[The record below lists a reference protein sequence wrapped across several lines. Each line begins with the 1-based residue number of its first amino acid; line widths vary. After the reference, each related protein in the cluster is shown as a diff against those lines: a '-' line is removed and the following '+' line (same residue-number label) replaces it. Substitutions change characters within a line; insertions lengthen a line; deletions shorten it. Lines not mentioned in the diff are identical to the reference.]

1 MRSLHKIGQGVRCV
15 LSKKGK
21 IAVCVV
27 LAVAIISGIFLWKA
41 CMAKRA
47 VKQTQ
52 EIFAG
57 AFEAEV
63 TIKGGDATLTA
74 VLGRDENG
82 AVTLTV
88 KEPSPL
94 AGIVLK
100 QKDGRMTASYGN
112 MEVPLTL
119 QGLPAGSAIT
129 PLFSMLSGAAEM
141 IGANVKEEDEKLI
154 LSGNCDA
161 GPYTVILN
169 QKDGTVLQVN
179 FPDAGF
185 TCDFDRFLKKSN

>member
-1 MRSLHKIGQGVRCV
+1 MRYALN
-15 LSKKGK
+15 KKGK
-21 IAVCVV
+21 IAAGFV
-27 LAVAIISGIFLWKA
+27 LAAAIIGGILLWKA
-41 CMAKRA
+41 CTAKQALR
-47 VKQTQ
+47 QTQ

-63 TIKGGDATLTA
+63 TIKGGDAAMTA

-94 AGIVLK
+94 AGVVLK
-100 QKDGRMTASYGN
+100 QKDGQMTASYGN
-112 MEVPLTL
+112 MEVPLSL
-119 QGLPAGSAIT
+119 QGLPAGSAIQ

-141 IGANVKEEDEKLI
+141 IGANVKEEGGRLV
-154 LSGNCDA
+154 LSGSCDA
-161 GPYTVILN
+161 GPYTITLN
-169 QKDGTVLQVN
+169 QKDGTVLQVD

-185 TCDFDRFLKKSN
+185 TCDFDRFLKKSGEMSTN

>member
-1 MRSLHKIGQGVRCV
+1 MRSLHKIGQGVRCI
-15 LSKKGK
+15 LNKKGK
-21 IAVCVV
+21 IVVCVV
-27 LAVAIISGIFLWKA
+27 LAAAIIGGIFLWKA
-41 CMAKRA
+41 CAAKQA
-47 VKQTQ
+47 VRQTQ

-94 AGIVLK
+94 AGVVLK
-100 QKDGRMTASYGN
+100 QKEGQLTASYGN
-112 MEVPLTL
+112 MEMPLTL
-119 QGLPAGSAIT
+119 QGLPAGSAIK

-141 IGANVKEEDEKLI
+141 IGANVKEEDGKLV
-154 LSGNCDA
+154 LSGSCDT
-161 GPYTVILN
+161 GSYTVTLN
-169 QKDGTVLQVN
+169 QKDGTVLQVD

-185 TCDFDRFLKKSN
+185 TCDFDRFLKKSD